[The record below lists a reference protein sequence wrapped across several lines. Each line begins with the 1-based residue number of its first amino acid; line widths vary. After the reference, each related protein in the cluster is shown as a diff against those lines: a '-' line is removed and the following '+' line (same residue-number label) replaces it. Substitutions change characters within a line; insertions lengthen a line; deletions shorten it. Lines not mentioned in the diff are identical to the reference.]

1 MLSITV
7 GTSSTTSTSTTSS
20 SSTSTTS
27 STSTSTTDT
36 TSSSSI
42 TTCSGGNSLTSGALA
57 SQSGTS
63 PSFWT
68 GYNYTYVA
76 MSTSPILIF
85 SFATD
90 LNNNYF
96 LDDVSVTL
104 ATAPS
109 NQLLNNPSFEDSITI
124 LNGWVVWC
132 DYTYTAGAGAQV
144 TWGTNC
150 YVSMGN
156 CFLVDCPDTGSGAI
170 VYLG

>member
-1 MLSITV
+1 
-7 GTSSTTSTSTTSS
+7 
-20 SSTSTTS
+20 
-27 STSTSTTDT
+27 
-36 TSSSSI
+36 
-42 TTCSGGNSLTSGALA
+42 
-57 SQSGTS
+57 
-63 PSFWT
+63 
-68 GYNYTYVA
+68 

-132 DYTYTAGAGAQV
+132 DYTCTAGAGAQV

-150 YVSMGN
+150 YLSMGN
-156 CFLVDCPDTGSGAI
+156 CFLVDYPDTGSGAI
-170 VYLG
+170 VYLGQSFPAIIGSTYKIGFSLRMAYGGGGSSQTQSKVFIR